1 MDVIVHSPKNGFG
14 HRFWLIAPTLCVTVN
29 FLNPLQIDDRDHPD
43 EQGDMLGDIDIQVG
57 GTVAFEPDVDDVMG
71 PLKAGMAFTLGAM
84 GSAKTNFYNDAY
96 KRGGWEASAKEVQRL
111 WVAGRRDEA
120 IAKVPE
126 EMVLQSNLVG
136 DKEAIR
142 ERLSAY
148 KTAGVS
154 TLRVQPAGKD
164 LSARLETL
172 GGTLDLIRDLD

>member
-1 MDVIVHSPKNGFG
+1 
-14 HRFWLIAPTLCVTVN
+14 
-29 FLNPLQIDDRDHPD
+29 
-43 EQGDMLGDIDIQVG
+43 
-57 GTVAFEPDVDDVMG
+57 
-71 PLKAGMAFTLGAM
+71 M
-84 GSAKTNFYNDAY
+84 GSVGE
-96 KRGGWEASAKEVQRL
+96 GGATTV
-111 WVAGRRDEA
+111 GRWSTRRS

-164 LSARLETL
+164 LNARLETL
-172 GGTLDLIRDLD
+172 GGTLDLIRELD